1 MLRGTPHGIHTKRHP
16 PLQRTTPS
24 HAFPLPNTTDS
35 KRADSISSACVR
47 NSRSQ
52 QCNAGGKTPR
62 FGQEPTLNTCT
73 WAEDRKNRKGMVV
86 FSPPSQ
92 QITTSE
98 CKPVTSFVCLCFFSP
113 PPSLL
118 GPHRQQAGRR
128 AQPPPGDKA
137 AARRAPAGSTE
148 PRYSPGQ
155 LYLHGYSI

>member
-35 KRADSISSACVR
+35 KRADSISSACMR

-86 FSPPSQ
+86 FFPSLPTDYDVGVQ
-92 QITTSE
+92 ARH
-98 CKPVTSFVCLCFFSP
+98 FFCLPLLFF

>member
-86 FSPPSQ
+86 FFPSLPTDYDVGVQ
-92 QITTSE
+92 ARH
-98 CKPVTSFVCLCFFSP
+98 FFCLPLLFF
-113 PPSLL
+113 PPSL
-118 GPHRQQAGRR
+118 PFRSPPAAGRTKGS
-128 AQPPPGDKA
+128 ATPGGQSGRSA
-137 AARRAPAGSTE
+137 GPGRQHRAPLL
-148 PRYSPGQ
+148 PRTAVPAR
-155 LYLHGYSI
+155 I